1 MGLPPRSLVLRW
13 IAAVILIAAWWWV
26 RAAHPAWLAPFTDR
40 FRNRPTPYDNHA
52 ALAGAV
58 LLTIFIAA
66 CLWGRFSPWRSRGP
80 DSAMGQGCVE
90 FAAIGLAGVGVVLA
104 IAWYLHIPLIIWM
117 IAAATVLIGVQ
128 LCLGLIYEA
137 IKALRKRRALRR

>member
-1 MGLPPRSLVLRW
+1 MGMPPRSLILRW
-13 IAAVILIAAWWWV
+13 IAIVTLIAGWWWV
-26 RAAHPAWLAPFTDR
+26 RASHPGWIAPFTDR
-40 FRNRPTPYDNHA
+40 LRNRPTPYDNQA

-58 LLTIFIAA
+58 MLTIFIAA

-104 IAWYLHIPLIIWM
+104 IAWLFHIPLLIWM
-117 IAAATVLIGVQ
+117 IAFLTVLPGIHIGIF
-128 LCLGLIYEA
+128 LIYEG
-137 IKALRKRRALRR
+137 IKTLRKRRALRR